1 MILPKLGTRTALL
14 IFRYLSRQ
22 ILQVMVAVTLVLL
35 VVALTSRFI
44 QYLGDA
50 LAGQLAS
57 DILLMLMLYRLP
69 DFLLV
74 ILPLALFLGIILA
87 YGRMYADNEMV
98 ILLGSGVSQRR
109 LLLMTQA
116 ASALV
121 VLAMAL
127 LSLQLAP
134 WGVRNTEQIKLNQQ
148 ELTEIDLIVAGQ
160 FQRFAAGTRVTYAER
175 IASTA
180 AGRQLESV
188 FVAMNAEA
196 GATGSTPRIVLAE
209 SARPQPDPASGAR
222 FMRLENVLQYE
233 GEPGSANFRV
243 GQFAAQLL
251 LLPEATEF
259 APVLE
264 EATLPTLQLWRSTD
278 LAQRAELQWRL
289 SIIFLIPVITLIAVP
304 MSRVNPRQGRYSKLL
319 PAALLYALYFVA
331 LQLCRDLVADGR
343 LSPIIGLWWIHGV
356 FIAIGWYL
364 LRFPEGLRLSFAQRR
379 SRAATGGTG

>member
-1 MILPKLGTRTALL
+1 ML

-22 ILQVMVAVTLVLL
+22 IIQVMIAVTLVLL

-57 DILLMLMLYRLP
+57 DILLLLMLYRLP

-98 ILLGSGVSQRR
+98 ILLGSGFSQRR
-109 LLLMTQA
+109 LLVVTQA
-116 ASALV
+116 ASTA
-121 VLAMAL
+121 VLLIMAL

-134 WGVRNTEQIKLNQQ
+134 WGVRNTEQIKQNQQ

-160 FQRFAAGTRVTYAER
+160 FQRFAGGSRVTYAER
-175 IASTA
+175 IANSD

-196 GATGSTPRIVLAE
+196 SADQAKPRIVLAE
-209 SARPQPDPASGAR
+209 SARPQPDPVSGSR

-233 GEPGSANFRV
+233 GEPGTADFRV
-243 GQFAAQLL
+243 GQFDAQML

-264 EATLPTLQLWRSTD
+264 ESTLPTLQLWGSAD

-289 SIIFLIPVITLIAVP
+289 SVILLIPVITLIAVP

-356 FIAIGWYL
+356 FIAIGVYL
-364 LRFPEGLRLSFAQRR
+364 LRFPEGLRQWLTRR
-379 SRAATGGTG
+379 SLSRTPAGGEH